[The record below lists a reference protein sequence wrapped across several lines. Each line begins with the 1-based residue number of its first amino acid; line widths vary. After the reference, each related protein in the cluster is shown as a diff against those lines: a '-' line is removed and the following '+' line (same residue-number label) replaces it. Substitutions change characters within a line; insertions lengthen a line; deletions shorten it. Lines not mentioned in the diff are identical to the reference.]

1 MLAERF
7 DSVDVVVVDVE
18 TTGLDP
24 RMGDR
29 VIEIGAIKYC
39 GGTEIARFHS
49 MVNPDRDIPPEATQI
64 NGITGDLVRDAPGA
78 DVVMASFATFSSD
91 CLFAAY
97 NAPFDISFIVSEMDA
112 AGVRLPD
119 WTVIDVLA
127 LARHLLP
134 EMTSYRLD
142 AVVQTLGFV
151 NSQAHRALGDVMV
164 TARVMHTFFGRMKAR
179 DVFTIGELLELGK
192 NPKLS

>member
-24 RMGDR
+24 HLGDR
-29 VIEIGAIKYC
+29 VIEIGAVKFH
-39 GGTEIARFHS
+39 GGVEIARFHS
-49 MVNPDRDIPPEATQI
+49 MVNPDRDIPPEASQI
-64 NGITGDLVRDAPGA
+64 NGITEDMVRDAAGA
-78 DVVMASFATFSSD
+78 DVVMASFAVFSAD

-97 NAPFDISFIVSEMDA
+97 NAPFDLSFIESEMDA
-112 AGVRLPD
+112 TGVRSPN

-134 EMTSYRLD
+134 ELTSHRLE
-142 AVVQTLGFV
+142 AVVRALGFV
-151 NSQAHRALGDVMV
+151 NNQAHRALGDAFV
-164 TARVMHTFFGRMKAR
+164 TARVMHTFLGQLKAR
-179 DVFTIGELLELGK
+179 DVFTIGELLELTQRP
-192 NPKLS
+192 N